1 MIHLEDRE
9 DWEEELVKDS
19 DIFWTLYE
27 EQSQTVTGD
36 ILASIIETY
45 GKPDQIERA
54 EQIYNR
60 GEQRAKELR
69 YYHELDY

>member
-45 GKPDQIERA
+45 GRPDQIERA
-54 EQIYNR
+54 EHINNR

-69 YYHELDY
+69 YYHELD